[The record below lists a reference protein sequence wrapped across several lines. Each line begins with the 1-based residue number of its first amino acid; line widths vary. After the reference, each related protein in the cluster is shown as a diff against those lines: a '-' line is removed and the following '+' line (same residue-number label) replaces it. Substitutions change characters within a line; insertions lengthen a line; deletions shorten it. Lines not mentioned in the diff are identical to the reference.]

1 MGSAITKE
9 KTQLPEDLANL
20 SNFSPGFI
28 SKLKDNLESSTY
40 QFSLDKEG
48 LKKLFKCSD
57 KEVQVVFEYFDINGD
72 GKIDSYEFLWALTML
87 SHSTLDEKAEILFS
101 FYDFDR
107 SKYITRDEL
116 VILITNALTSLN
128 AMSKKDP
135 PKIKEIEKE
144 TDEFFTQADLNS
156 DNKITLKEFKRYLK
170 KNPVILNI
178 LMNFNIAK
186 KEDLG
191 TDFGGGDVPEWD
203 SDLENEINPPEL
215 KRKGKVTQAKQGVEF
230 AVAEAEG
237 GLFSIDEVGGG
248 DEFMAV
254 KPWKGV
260 IDHSVP
266 SDYKPS
272 KLDGAEPDANLKL
285 EYVYGYRCHDVRN
298 NLRYTNDDHFI
309 YHTAALGIWMNPF
322 KNTQRFHFG
331 HKDDIMSFALHPNGK
346 I

>member
-1 MGSAITKE
+1 M
-9 KTQLPEDLANL
+9 
-20 SNFSPGFI
+20 
-28 SKLKDNLESSTY
+28 
-40 QFSLDKEG
+40 
-48 LKKLFKCSD
+48 
-57 KEVQVVFEYFDINGD
+57 VFEYFDIIGRKNGF
-72 GKIDSYEFLWALTML
+72 IWVPLSINNALSLDSWWESWDFIQFLWLW
-87 SHSTLDEKAEILFS
+87 
-101 FYDFDR
+101 
-107 SKYITRDEL
+107 SKQEHYHRRIGNFNHECINFTECN
-116 VILITNALTSLN
+116 IKEYPS
-128 AMSKKDP
+128 
-135 PKIKEIEKE
+135 KIKEIEKE

-156 DNKITLKEFKRYLK
+156 DNKINLKEFKRYLK

-191 TDFGGGDVPEWD
+191 TDFGSGDVPEWD

-215 KRKGKVTQAKQGVEF
+215 KIKGKVTQAKQGVEF
-230 AVAEAEG
+230 AVAEG

-254 KPWKGV
+254 KSWRGV

-272 KLDGAEPDANLKL
+272 KSDGADPDENLKL
-285 EYVYGYRCHDVRN
+285 KYVYGYRCHNVRN

-309 YHTAALGIWMNPF
+309 YHSAALGIWMNPF

-331 HKDDIMSFALHPNGK
+331 HKDDIMSFAFHPNGK